1 MKYENIEQGKFI
13 SRPNRFVANI
23 YVDGRYT
30 KAHVKNTGRL
40 KELLVT
46 GAAVYLQKHDDPK
59 RSTNWSLI
67 GVEKGSRVVNI
78 DSQAPNKVMYEWLLD
93 NGSAALELIG
103 NAPAASAMPA
113 GISSDTR
120 VSTGIS
126 VDTDPSAGI
135 SSDARPS
142 TDISPDT
149 GLSAAISP
157 VTGASATGISPDTGV
172 STTGVYSDTGASAAG
187 LTACASKNGVHSEK
201 IINIRPEYTYLGSR
215 FDFLIETSKRRILME
230 IKGVTLEENGTALF
244 PDAPTERG
252 VRHILEL
259 CESLKDGYYPV
270 IVFVIQ
276 MSGVRHFSPNA
287 KTHKKFADALLS
299 AHRQG
304 VQIIAL
310 DCEVTRDSLVIKN
323 QVDVLLEYS

>member
-149 GLSAAISP
+149 GSSAAISP
-157 VTGASATGISPDTGV
+157 VTGPSA
-172 STTGVYSDTGASAAG
+172 GVYSDTGASAAG